1 MTKLPSESTIGSMAI
16 DKSPVPDRRRFP
28 SRPTSRSGEWAARSA
43 LIAAAAFT
51 ISVGLTAAFD
61 RGDSGT
67 LYDVMRLVRAVFI
80 VVFWAA
86 GVGALPLSLRSL
98 QRGDHSIFVWAALA
112 VGVAA
117 TLLLIGELT
126 VLE

>member
-1 MTKLPSESTIGSMAI
+1 MPSEEAPPQPLM
-16 DKSPVPDRRRFP
+16 V
-28 SRPTSRSGEWAARSA
+28 
-43 LIAAAAFT
+43 
-51 ISVGLTAAFD
+51 SVGLTAAFD

-86 GVGALPLSLRSL
+86 GVAALAFSLRGL